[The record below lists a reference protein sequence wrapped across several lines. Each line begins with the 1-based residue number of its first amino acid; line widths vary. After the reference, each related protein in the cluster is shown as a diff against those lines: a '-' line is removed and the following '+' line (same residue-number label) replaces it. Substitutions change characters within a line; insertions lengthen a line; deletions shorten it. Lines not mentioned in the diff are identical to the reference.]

1 MRCEQWR
8 AILTA
13 QLDGEET
20 HDERAAAAAHLQAC
34 ADCRRWEAL
43 ALEATRRPRIHTV
56 ASLPDPTDELFTEY
70 SASTPR
76 HGRPATLMRR
86 SAPPFLRVV
95 LEVLGGA
102 QIVLG
107 LAQIFH
113 GTGPLQE
120 GGQHLWHESAAW
132 NVGVGVGFVFVAL
145 RRTPPPGTVPV
156 LSVFVAMLMLLSVN
170 DVITGHVSGHH
181 LLSHGFLLAGY
192 VGTLLLSRSGRHPA
206 GPLEGR
212 QVGRR
217 VQTRLDK
224 HELPPTRLRLVSS
237 RPAPGRVDGA
247 DDPHARHSWRR
258 GGLARRRKR

>member
-8 AILTA
+8 AILSA

-34 ADCRRWEAL
+34 ADCRRWEAM
-43 ALEATRRPRIHTV
+43 ALEATRRAGIQTV
-56 ASLPDPTDELFTEY
+56 TSPPGLTDALLTES

-76 HGRPATLMRR
+76 HGRPAALMRR
-86 SAPPFLRVV
+86 AARPFLRVV
-95 LEVLGGA
+95 LGVLGAA

-107 LAQIFH
+107 LAQIFQ
-113 GTGPLQE
+113 GAGPLQE
-120 GGQHLWHESAAW
+120 GSPHLWHESAAW

-145 RRTPPPGTVPV
+145 RRTPPAGTVPV

-170 DVITGHVSGHH
+170 DLITGHVAAHR

-192 VGTLLLSRSGRHPA
+192 VGTLLLSRSGRHLT
-206 GPLEGR
+206 GPLEPG

-224 HELPPTRLRLVSS
+224 HELPSTPLRLVPS
-237 RPAPGRVDGA
+237 PPGPSRVDGS
-247 DDPHARHSWRR
+247 DDPHARHPWRR
-258 GGLARRRKR
+258 GGQARRRKL